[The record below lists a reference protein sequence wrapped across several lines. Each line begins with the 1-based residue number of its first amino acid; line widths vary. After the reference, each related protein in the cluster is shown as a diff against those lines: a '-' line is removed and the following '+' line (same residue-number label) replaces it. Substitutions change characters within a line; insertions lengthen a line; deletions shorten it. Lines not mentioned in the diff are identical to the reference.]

1 MNPVD
6 DTAENTADDSGDDS
20 ADSTAEHDESRGRSL
35 WDVMGRNDQTTDN
48 TNTADS
54 NQPPGPTD
62 GPELPD
68 DDPVELDE
76 ANRDE
81 DPDEPERESEPTD
94 PDPDPDPDRDPDR
107 VLSRSCR
114 ISLVTGSIATPLAGL
129 GLMPPVIWTSLPAL
143 VVGLVA
149 VYTGLVGISET
160 RSASRRRRG
169 ALEAVIG
176 ISLGTLG
183 MFLPR
188 MLQLLI

>member
-6 DTAENTADDSGDDS
+6 DTTENNADDTTDDS
-20 ADSTAEHDESRGRSL
+20 VDNTAEHDESRGRSL
-35 WDVMGRNDQTTDN
+35 WDVMGRDDQAADTT
-48 TNTADS
+48 DS

-68 DDPVELDE
+68 DAPVELDE
-76 ANRDE
+76 ATRDE
-81 DPDEPERESEPTD
+81 DPDEPERESEPK
-94 PDPDPDPDRDPDR
+94 DPDR

-129 GLMPPVIWTSLPAL
+129 GLVPPVIWTSLPAL
-143 VVGLVA
+143 AVGLVA

-188 MLQLLI
+188 MLQLLT

>member
-1 MNPVD
+1 MNPLD
-6 DTAENTADDSGDDS
+6 DTADDTAK
-20 ADSTAEHDESRGRSL
+20 HDESRGRSL
-35 WDVMGRNDQTTDN
+35 WDVMGRNDQTADN

-54 NQPPGPTD
+54 NQPPGPIL
-62 GPELPD
+62 PELPD

-76 ANRDE
+76 ATRDE
-81 DPDEPERESEPTD
+81 DTDEAEHEPEYEPEYESEPTD
-94 PDPDPDPDRDPDR
+94 PER

-129 GLMPPVIWTSLPAL
+129 GLVPPVIWTSLPAL
-143 VVGLVA
+143 AVGLVA

-188 MLQLLI
+188 MLQLLM

>member
-6 DTAENTADDSGDDS
+6 DTAENTAENTADDSV
-20 ADSTAEHDESRGRSL
+20 DSTAEHDESRGRSL

-48 TNTADS
+48 TADS

-62 GPELPD
+62 RPVLPD
-68 DDPVELDE
+68 DAPVELDE
-76 ANRDE
+76 ATRDE
-81 DPDEPERESEPTD
+81 DPDEPERESEPK
-94 PDPDPDPDRDPDR
+94 DPDRI
-107 VLSRSCR
+107 LSRSCR
-114 ISLVTGSIATPLAGL
+114 ISLVTGSIAIPLAGL
-129 GLMPPVIWTSLPAL
+129 GLVPPVFWTSLPAL
-143 VVGLVA
+143 AVGLVA

>member
-6 DTAENTADDSGDDS
+6 DTAENTAENTADDSVDDS
-20 ADSTAEHDESRGRSL
+20 VDSTAEHDESRGRSL
-35 WDVMGRNDQTTDN
+35 WEVMGRNDQTTD
-48 TNTADS
+48 NTADS

-62 GPELPD
+62 GPVLPD
-68 DDPVELDE
+68 DAPVELDE
-76 ANRDE
+76 ATRDE
-81 DPDEPERESEPTD
+81 DPDEPERESEPK
-94 PDPDPDPDRDPDR
+94 DPDR

-129 GLMPPVIWTSLPAL
+129 GLVPPVIWTSLPAL
-143 VVGLVA
+143 AVGLVA

>member
-6 DTAENTADDSGDDS
+6 DTTEDTAENTADDSV
-20 ADSTAEHDESRGRSL
+20 DSTAEHDESRGRSL
-35 WDVMGRNDQTTDN
+35 WDVMGRNDQPADN

-68 DDPVELDE
+68 DAPVELDE
-76 ANRDE
+76 ATRDE
-81 DPDEPERESEPTD
+81 NLDEPERESEPKD
-94 PDPDPDPDRDPDR
+94 PGR

-129 GLMPPVIWTSLPAL
+129 GLVPPVIWTSLPAL
-143 VVGLVA
+143 AVGLVA

>member
-6 DTAENTADDSGDDS
+6 DTAEDS
-20 ADSTAEHDESRGRSL
+20 ADSPAEHDESRGRSL
-35 WDVMGRNDQTTDN
+35 WDVMGQNNQAADN

-62 GPELPD
+62 GPVLPELPD

-76 ANRDE
+76 ATRDE
-81 DPDEPERESEPTD
+81 DPDELEREPEPTD
-94 PDPDPDPDRDPDR
+94 PGR

-129 GLMPPVIWTSLPAL
+129 GLVPPVIWTSLPAL
-143 VVGLVA
+143 AVGLVA

>member
-6 DTAENTADDSGDDS
+6 DTAENTAENTADDSV
-20 ADSTAEHDESRGRSL
+20 DSTAEHDESRGRSL

-48 TNTADS
+48 TADS

-62 GPELPD
+62 RPVLPD
-68 DDPVELDE
+68 DAPVELDE
-76 ANRDE
+76 ATRDE
-81 DPDEPERESEPTD
+81 DPDEPERESEPK
-94 PDPDPDPDRDPDR
+94 DPDR

-114 ISLVTGSIATPLAGL
+114 ISLVTGSIAIPLAGL
-129 GLMPPVIWTSLPAL
+129 GLVPPVFWTSLPAL
-143 VVGLVA
+143 AVGLVA